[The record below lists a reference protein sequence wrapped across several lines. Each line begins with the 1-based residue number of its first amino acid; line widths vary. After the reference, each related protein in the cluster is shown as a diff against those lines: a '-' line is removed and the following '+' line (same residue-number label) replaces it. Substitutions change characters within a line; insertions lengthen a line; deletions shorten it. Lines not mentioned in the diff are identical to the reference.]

1 MRERVESDTHKAQTR
16 QRHNNTTTIHILNA
30 FQLRF
35 LTTNWLH
42 VQRFC
47 DNMTDFEK
55 IMIEI
60 GDFGAYQVYSIIL
73 LQFCF
78 LAISPSYQMGSVF
91 YAIEVIFF
99 KN

>member
-1 MRERVESDTHKAQTR
+1 
-16 QRHNNTTTIHILNA
+16 
-30 FQLRF
+30 
-35 LTTNWLH
+35 
-42 VQRFC
+42 
-47 DNMTDFEK
+47 MTDFEK

-91 YAIEVIFF
+91 YAIEVLFWKLSF
-99 KN
+99 EPTLNVFDHVAKSVHM

>member
-1 MRERVESDTHKAQTR
+1 
-16 QRHNNTTTIHILNA
+16 
-30 FQLRF
+30 
-35 LTTNWLH
+35 
-42 VQRFC
+42 
-47 DNMTDFEK
+47 MTDFEK

-91 YAIEVIFF
+91 YAIKVIIVSKFINHNSTFF
-99 KN
+99 FSAESVHM